1 MHFSARIWLTG
12 VLAGAAWSPA
22 QAHAVLVDS
31 QPAAAATVPAGMV
44 ALRLRYNSRIDRARS
59 RISLLHAGAADTV
72 LLIGDDDRFGE
83 PQDTQWDSLGDDAG
97 RRAGSALA
105 GLAASR
111 GIGSSRILV
120 PAAPPLVRFAA
131 ASATGDFAATY
142 LALARGIDPSA
153 PRLGELPH

>member
-1 MHFSARIWLTG
+1 MHFSTRIWLTG

-72 LLIGDDDRFGE
+72 LLIGDDDPPDVLTTRVVLKAGAYTLRW
-83 PQDTQWDSLGDDAG
+83 QVLAIDGHITRGDLLFTVA
-97 RRAGSALA
+97 
-105 GLAASR
+105 
-111 GIGSSRILV
+111 
-120 PAAPPLVRFAA
+120 PAAK
-131 ASATGDFAATY
+131 
-142 LALARGIDPSA
+142 
-153 PRLGELPH
+153 